1 MKKSKQIGWQK
12 YEDLVETQLSSP
24 VFQQII
30 KGVANNLQVGSYE
43 DGEENNDYYTPEEH
57 GDEDVYSE
65 LVLPV
70 PVTDDLAN
78 ELTLM
83 SSFDCW
89 IGHTNFDITPS
100 VKKTL
105 DEINGVEILKICS
118 RYRFFIGI
126 GRMFDFTNVR
136 EEIEKVIGDK
146 YDDRVDNK

>member
-1 MKKSKQIGWQK
+1 MSKSKKIGWQK

-24 VFQQII
+24 VFQQIV
-30 KGVANNLQVGSYE
+30 KGVTNNLQTSSYE
-43 DGEENNDYYTPEEH
+43 EGEESSEYYAQDENSDEELLA
-57 GDEDVYSE
+57 G
-65 LVLPV
+65 LLFPV

-89 IGHTNFDITPS
+89 IGHTNFNITPA

-105 DEINGVEILKICS
+105 DEVNGVEVLKICS

-126 GRMFDFTNVR
+126 GKMFSFKNVR
-136 EEIEKVIGDK
+136 EEIENSIGDEHEV
-146 YDDRVDNK
+146 DDK

>member
-1 MKKSKQIGWQK
+1 MKKSKTIGWQK

-24 VFQQII
+24 VFQQIL
-30 KGVANNLQVGSYE
+30 KGVANNLQASSYE
-43 DGEENNDYYTPEEH
+43 EGEEKSDYYAPEEPV
-57 GDEDVYSE
+57 DEDVFAE

-100 VKKTL
+100 VKQIL
-105 DEINGVEILKICS
+105 NEISGVEILKICS

-146 YDDRVDNK
+146 YDDKVDSK